1 MAAHNELGKKGEDLA
16 VEFLLKKGYEIVTRN
31 FVYQKAEV
39 DIIARKENILAIVE
53 VKTRSTPDF
62 GNPQEFLKGR
72 QIQRLVKAVDYF
84 VTDHNLDVEV
94 RFDIIAIIKNQS
106 GTRLEHL
113 EDAFLHF
120 E

>member
-1 MAAHNELGKKGEDLA
+1 MAAHNELGRLGEELA
-16 VEFLLKKGYEIVTRN
+16 VEFLLKKRYIIVARN

-39 DIIARKENILAIVE
+39 DIIARKGNVLAIVE

-72 QIQRLVKAVDYF
+72 QIQRMVKAVDFF
-84 VTDHNLDVEV
+84 VNEHHLDVEV
-94 RFDIIAIIKNQS
+94 RFDIIGIIKNKT

-113 EDAFLHF
+113 KDAFLHF